1 MNAQAANEIN
11 EMVQTLKVVK
21 AVAKPKQTTK
31 AKAKSK
37 ATYKPRTKR
46 SPVPRTARAYMKTLG
61 HTFDKESVAVTELIK
76 LHSESKKPESQK
88 PAPATTYL
96 FTPAPAK
103 EEPKSLWQRWFGK

>member
-1 MNAQAANEIN
+1 MNAQAATVTPTNEIN

-21 AVAKPKQTTK
+21 ATTKPKQTTK

-88 PAPATTYL
+88 PAIAI
-96 FTPAPAK
+96 TPV
-103 EEPKSLWQRWFGK
+103 EEPKGFWQRWFGK